1 MTLATFF
8 RIPVST
14 SLAIV
19 GGVLGIG
26 LALEA
31 EVDFTKLLTIAQS
44 WVVCPVLVLLLAFLL
59 YKAISI
65 AFG

>member
-1 MTLATFF
+1 M
-8 RIPVST
+8 
-14 SLAIV
+14 

-31 EVDFTKLLTIAQS
+31 EVDFTKPLTIAQS
-44 WVVCPVLVLLLAFLL
+44 WVICPVLVLLLAFLL